1 VSAQT
6 PSAPT
11 RKRIRRKPE
20 DAEREILEAA
30 EAFLQT
36 NDFRDLAVDELMT
49 RTGMVRSTFYNYFA
63 DRNALIVR
71 LMRDI
76 EAEMMEAVR
85 PWLEQSGDPLQAL
98 RAGLEQVVQIYA
110 RHGHLLRAVHEASYH
125 DREVERYYREVIDD
139 FVEVVAELLRR
150 ENRAGRTSVPN
161 PRDIAHAL
169 LMMNSNVLVERL
181 GRSPADKPRAVA
193 KTLYY
198 IWERAIYGSVTV
210 G

>member
-6 PSAPT
+6 PSAPL

-20 DAEREILEAA
+20 DAEQEILDAA
-30 EAFLQT
+30 EAFLQR

-63 DRNALIVR
+63 DRNALILR

-76 EAEMMEAVR
+76 EEEMMEAVR
-85 PWLEQSGDPLQAL
+85 PWLEQSGDPLQTL

-139 FVEVVAELLRR
+139 FIEALAELLRR
-150 ENRAGRTSVPN
+150 ENRAGRTSIPN
-161 PRDIAHAL
+161 PRDVAHAL

-198 IWERAIYGSVTV
+198 IWERAIYGSVAID
-210 G
+210 